1 MFSSSAFFFTQRK
14 TFDSTFSSDPRWYC
28 LLKEESVFLKQ
39 RPSYAGERL
48 GMSYGMSLTGREK
61 YEREP
66 NIKPKATLKDHI
78 TYFACLSLIYS
89 IFIHVTLLTI
99 ISQRIKPYFSFP
111 DILLNLLI
119 FQNQIFK

>member
-1 MFSSSAFFFTQRK
+1 MAGMGVFIVVVALPTVV
-14 TFDSTFSSDPRWYC
+14 WY
-28 LLKEESVFLKQ
+28 
-39 RPSYAGERL
+39 
-48 GMSYGMSLTGREK
+48 
-61 YEREP
+61 
-66 NIKPKATLKDHI
+66 LKDH
-78 TYFACLSLIYS
+78 TGHFACLSIIYS